1 MTDWPHY
8 IWQGPLL
15 PVAAM
20 YLVLVVS
27 NLLDRGRTR

>member
-1 MTDWPHY
+1 MNGWPHH

-15 PVAAM
+15 LALAI

-27 NLLDRGRTR
+27 RLLDHGRVR